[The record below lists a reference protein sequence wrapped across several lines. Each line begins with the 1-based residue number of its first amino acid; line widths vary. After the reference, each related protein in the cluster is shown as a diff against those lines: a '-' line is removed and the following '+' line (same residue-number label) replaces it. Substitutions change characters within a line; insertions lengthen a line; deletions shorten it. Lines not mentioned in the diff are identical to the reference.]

1 MFVTR
6 DPWAMVASLRREM
19 DDLLGGS
26 NGVRHRPS
34 HSFPALNIWEDAS
47 HLYAEAEVP
56 GLSMENVE
64 VLVEGN
70 ELTVKGRREACG
82 DESCTFHR
90 RERGAGEF
98 SRTVQLPVQIDADK
112 VEAKL
117 AEGVLTITL
126 PKAEAAKA
134 RKIKVTAS

>member
-1 MFVTR
+1 MLVTR

-19 DDLLGGS
+19 GDLLEGLD
-26 NGVRHRPS
+26 GVRHRRP

-56 GLSMENVE
+56 GLSMENIE

-70 ELTVKGRREACG
+70 ELTLKGRRGACN
-82 DESCTFHR
+82 DENCTYHR